1 LDSDEVLG
9 HYKGKTILITGGA
22 GCIGSNLVRV
32 LLTTNP
38 KEVVVL
44 DDFSASFPWNLPTHP
59 QLEVIHGSILD
70 EQKLKQVF
78 NKRPDYV
85 IHLAA
90 HFANQNSIDHPETD
104 LMVNGLGLLRVL
116 EYSRLVSPSRFIF
129 AGSGCSVYG
138 SHAEIPF
145 KEGEV
150 SLTLD
155 TPYQIHKLLGELYC
169 NHYHAIFGLPTTIGR
184 FFNIFGPGE
193 VPGLYRNVIPNF
205 MWSAMH
211 GRPLTITGTGDE
223 TRDFAYVSDIVDG
236 VLAMGVTNEAV
247 GESINLASGTETSV
261 KVLAQLVNDIT
272 GNEGGV
278 KFLPKRDW
286 DKSNRRLASI
296 DKAKRILKFAPQTDF
311 KSGLGKVYEWLK
323 EHSESIKQELGPTAG
338 LW

>member
-1 LDSDEVLG
+1 LTSDEVLSQ
-9 HYKGKTILITGGA
+9 YEGKTILITGGA
-22 GCIGSNLVRV
+22 GCIGTNIV
-32 LLTTNP
+32 LALIRAQAS
-38 KEVVVL
+38 KVVVL
-44 DDFSASFPWNLPTHP
+44 DDFSASYPWNLPKHP
-59 QLEVIHGSILD
+59 NLQVIVGSVLD
-70 EQKLKQVF
+70 DQRLKQSFYESPDFVF
-78 NKRPDYV
+78 
-85 IHLAA
+85 HLAA

-104 LMVNGLGLLRVL
+104 LMVNGLGLLKVL
-116 EYSRLVSPSRFIF
+116 EYSRLSNPERIVF

-145 KEGEV
+145 REETV

-184 FFNIFGPGE
+184 FFNVYGPGE

-205 MWSAMH
+205 MWLAMH
-211 GRPLTITGTGDE
+211 GKPLTITGTGKE

-323 EHSESIKQELGPTAG
+323 EHSQSIKQELGPTAG